1 MRAARAAPA
10 STFQP
15 GGQRLSAQP
24 CVAGAAKGTCPD
36 VDGGGES
43 RAIGSRDSPREG
55 KVGGEKLEASRW
67 WVVFVWGAFSI
78 DVCAVAASP
87 PWDRPPAPPLSP
99 PRSPPAPR
107 PPLPANQNPQR
118 FRGPRSF
125 RDWLRPGEGPEF
137 YLVLELNP
145 AGTGLRLR
153 RACECGFKGLAG
165 TCVRLQLLARGQLFF
180 SLLHIRLDSFII
192 AHKTR
197 PFVRSFSHR
206 VLDG

>member
-1 MRAARAAPA
+1 MH
-10 STFQP
+10 
-15 GGQRLSAQP
+15 
-24 CVAGAAKGTCPD
+24 
-36 VDGGGES
+36 S
-43 RAIGSRDSPREG
+43 RAWPAPQRGRAQTLTGAGKAGRLGAGRALERG

-78 DVCAVAASP
+78 DACAVAASP
-87 PWDRPPAPPLSP
+87 ARGPTSSSTPFP
-99 PRSPPAPR
+99 PRSPPSPR

-118 FRGPRSF
+118 FRRLRSF
-125 RDWLRPGEGPEF
+125 RDWLRPGEGLEF

-153 RACECGFKGLAG
+153 RPCECGFKGLAG
-165 TCVRLQLLARGQLFF
+165 TCVRPQLLARGQSFF
-180 SLLHIRLDSFII
+180 SLLHVRLDSFII

-197 PFVRSFSHR
+197 PFVRSFSHL